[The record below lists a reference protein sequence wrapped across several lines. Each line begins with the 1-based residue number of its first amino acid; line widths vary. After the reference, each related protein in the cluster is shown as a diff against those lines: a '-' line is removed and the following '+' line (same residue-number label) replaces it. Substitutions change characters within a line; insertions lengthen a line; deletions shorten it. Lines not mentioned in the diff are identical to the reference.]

1 MKLKLKF
8 KIPNFHFLP
17 DYQDKIQIEKKKI
30 TAIISTGKR
39 QLNLA
44 LLHLF

>member
-17 DYQDKIQIEKKKI
+17 NNEDKIQIKK
-30 TAIISTGKR
+30 S
-39 QLNLA
+39 QQ
-44 LLHLF
+44 

>member
-17 DYQDKIQIEKKKI
+17 NNQDKIQIEKK
-30 TAIISTGKR
+30 SL
-39 QLNLA
+39 QLY
-44 LLHLF
+44 